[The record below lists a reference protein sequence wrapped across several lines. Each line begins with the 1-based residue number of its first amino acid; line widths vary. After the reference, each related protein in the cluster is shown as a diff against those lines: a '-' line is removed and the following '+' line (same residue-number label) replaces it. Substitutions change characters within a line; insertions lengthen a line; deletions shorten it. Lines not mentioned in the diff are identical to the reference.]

1 MAVTVLVPHEIGV
14 SALAH
19 LDGVTAVHYRHGALP
34 PGAEAARVLIPDF
47 PADADTVAL
56 AHRLPELGLVQLL
69 TSDTDGWVGALPEG
83 VLLSHA
89 RGAHGDG
96 VAEWVLGALIALCR
110 DFAVFARARQ
120 ERRWATRPTDTLY
133 GKRVLIVGAGDLAHA
148 LTRALTPFRTSVTLV
163 ARTARAGVQPV
174 GELPALLPHH
184 DIVVLA
190 VPATARTRR
199 LADARMLARMSDGA
213 ILVNVSAGPVVDTDA
228 LVAELYS
235 HRLRAALDVT
245 DPEPLPPD
253 HPLWGAPG
261 LFLTPHVAG
270 TGSHSTSRAYAVAA
284 AQIERFLT
292 GRIPDNLVST
302 P

>member
-19 LDGVTAVHYRHGALP
+19 LDGVTVLHYRHGVLP
-34 PGAEAARVLIPDF
+34 AGAEAARVLIPDV

-56 AHRLPELGLVQLL
+56 AQRLPELGLVQLL
-69 TSDTDGWVGALPEG
+69 TSGADGWAGAVPEG
-83 VLLSHA
+83 VLLSNA
-89 RGAHGDG
+89 RGAHSAG
-96 VAEWVLGALIALCR
+96 VAEWVVGALITVCR
-110 DFAVFARARQ
+110 DFPVFARARQ

-133 GKRVLIVGAGDLAHA
+133 GKRVLIVGAGDLAEA
-148 LTRALTPFRTSVTLV
+148 LTDALAPFRTPVTRV
-163 ARTARAGVQPV
+163 ARTARAGVYPV
-174 GELPALLPHH
+174 AELPALLPRH

-190 VPATARTRR
+190 VPSTARG
-199 LADARMLARMSDGA
+199 LADATMLARMPDGA
-213 ILVNVSAGPVVDTDA
+213 ILVNVSGGAVVDTRA

-235 HRLRAALDVT
+235 QRLRAALDVT

-270 TGSHSTSRAYAVAA
+270 TSSHSTARAYAVAA
-284 AQIERFLT
+284 TQIERFLT
-292 GRIPDNLVST
+292 GRLPDNLVR
-302 P
+302 